1 MADPPPWQPPYDALL
16 RQHLSVRGC
25 IAANGRRRS
34 CLPCRAHRAAHL
46 QSYRQSLQ
54 RTHDAHTMQP
64 RTHREGERRRGTI
77 TSVGTTRGTVCVTMV
92 SCNRS
97 HSHRPALSSSLSVL
111 CEFSTLFCRCAIQ
124 CASLLLLLLS
134 AVCCLLLSQ
143 YIMYYS
149 QDVFWNEMPTTSST
163 LITA

>member
-1 MADPPPWQPPYDALL
+1 MATAL
-16 RQHLSVRGC
+16 
-25 IAANGRRRS
+25 RRPAKTASFCAGVYCCQRS
-34 CLPCRAHRAAHL
+34 PSQLPSL
-46 QSYRQSLQ
+46 QSSSCSALAKLSPESTAHTRC
-54 RTHDAHTMQP
+54 THDAA
-64 RTHREGERRRGTI
+64 THAQRGRERRRGTI
-77 TSVGTTRGTVCVTMV
+77 TSVGTTRGTVCVRIV
-92 SCNRS
+92 SCNRSHS

-149 QDVFWNEMPTTSST
+149 QDVFWNEMPTTSSI